1 METVADLVRRVRDG
15 DGEAFAGLVRRYLR
29 AARAVALAELGE
41 PSDAED
47 ACQDAF
53 LTALER
59 LEECRRPERFGG
71 WLMQIVRNRAR
82 NLRRSRNVR
91 ATVSLDEIASGAPGP
106 SAERVELRDRLER
119 ALAELPAVQREIVL
133 LHDLEGLRHAEIAD
147 ALGMTEGASRVS
159 LHRARATLRA
169 ALAPIR
175 PEER

>member
-1 METVADLVRRVRDG
+1 MRRARDG

-53 LTALER
+53 VTALER
-59 LEECRRPERFGG
+59 LEECSRPERFGG

-91 ATVSLDEIASGAPGP
+91 ATASLDEIASSAPGP

-159 LHRARATLRA
+159 LHRARTALRA